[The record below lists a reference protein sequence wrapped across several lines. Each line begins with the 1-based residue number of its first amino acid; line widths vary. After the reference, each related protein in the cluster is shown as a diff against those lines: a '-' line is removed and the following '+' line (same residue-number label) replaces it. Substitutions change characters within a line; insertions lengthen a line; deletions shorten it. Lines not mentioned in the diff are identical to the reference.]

1 MNDVINLVPGMMLLG
16 GMILLICEGDLG
28 MRLLRKIPAFHNW
41 CERQRMKCPAMLDNE
56 PDNWDEQ
63 EDELSE
69 DYVYEE

>member
-1 MNDVINLVPGMMLLG
+1 MNDVMHLVPGMMLLG
-16 GMILLICEGDLG
+16 GVILLICVGDFAI
-28 MRLLRKIPAFHNW
+28 RLLNKIPAFREW
-41 CERQRMKCPAMLDNE
+41 SEKQRMKCPAMLDNE